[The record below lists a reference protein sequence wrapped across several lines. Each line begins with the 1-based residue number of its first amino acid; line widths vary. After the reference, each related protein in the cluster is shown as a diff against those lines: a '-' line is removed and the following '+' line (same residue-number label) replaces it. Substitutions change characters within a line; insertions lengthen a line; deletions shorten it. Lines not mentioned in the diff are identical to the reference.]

1 MSMPTGDSPQTAES
15 YYHYLNSHHI
25 IDGRVETW
33 HVDWLSLAWL
43 WGFIIV
49 LTVAAGLWVRQYRT
63 TRTRTGIYPVDR
75 FGGGTS
81 EAAGPATVFF
91 LILTAFLTAFAV
103 VMVIT
108 HLIYG
113 QRF

>member
-1 MSMPTGDSPQTAES
+1 MSMPSGDSPQDAQA
-15 YYHYLNSHHI
+15 YYDYLNGHHI
-25 IDGRVETW
+25 IDGRVQTW

-49 LTVAAGLWVRQYRT
+49 LTIAAGLWVRQYRT
-63 TRTRTGIYPVDR
+63 TRTRAGIYPVDR
-75 FGGGTS
+75 FGGWAT
-81 EAAGPATVFF
+81 EAAGPATSFF

-103 VMVIT
+103 VMVIS
-108 HLIYG
+108 HLIWG